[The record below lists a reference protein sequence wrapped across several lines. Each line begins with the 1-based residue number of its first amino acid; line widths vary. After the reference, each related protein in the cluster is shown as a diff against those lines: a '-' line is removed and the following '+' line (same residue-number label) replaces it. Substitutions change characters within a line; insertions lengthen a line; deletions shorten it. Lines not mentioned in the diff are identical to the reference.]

1 VTVPWLCEDGFLNS
15 PQYGRGIALFNQAA
29 FFACHEALED
39 AWRDAPESE
48 RKFLQG
54 LIQIAVAFHHYSKGN
69 STGARSLLAR
79 ALRNLAEYPEQFAGL
94 ELEPLRRS
102 VVDWRE
108 ALDKGTTPPLLPT
121 LTARMVDQNP

>member
-1 VTVPWLCEDGFLNS
+1 MRELCEHGFLNS
-15 PQYGRGIALFNQAA
+15 LQYSRGITLFNQAS

-79 ALRNLAEYPEQFAGL
+79 ALQNLAEYPEEFAGL
-94 ELEPLRRS
+94 ELTPLRRS
-102 VVDWRE
+102 VAGWRE
-108 ALDKGTTPPLLPT
+108 ALDNDSAPPLLPT
-121 LTARMVDQNP
+121 LSARIVDNNP